1 MIQHM
6 VCMKFK
12 PDVSEAEI
20 QRLEKLLDSLPD
32 LIVEIQTFEFG
43 RDVLRSE
50 RSFDF
55 GLVSLFAN
63 EAALQRYQV
72 DPEHQK
78 VVRHIQDICVQVVT
92 VDFPH
97 EYTPREDIDTTGL
110 QVL

>member
-12 PDVSEAEI
+12 PDVSDAEI
-20 QRLEKLLDSLPD
+20 QRLEKLLDPLPNH
-32 LIVEIQTFEFG
+32 IIEIQTFEFG

-72 DPEHQK
+72 HPEHQK

-92 VDFPH
+92 VDFLY
-97 EYTPREDIDTTGL
+97 EYKPREDIDATGL
-110 QVL
+110 PVL